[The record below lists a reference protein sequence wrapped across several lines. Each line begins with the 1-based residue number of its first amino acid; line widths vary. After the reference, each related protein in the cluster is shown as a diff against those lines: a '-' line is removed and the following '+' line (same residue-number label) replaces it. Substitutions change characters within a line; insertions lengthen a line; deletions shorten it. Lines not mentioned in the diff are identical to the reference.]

1 MNRLRAPLYLA
12 CFATLALVATV
23 VAARAAGAAVVPVLL
38 AAVAAGVIAGA
49 PGMLRA
55 RAWPAALLLLPL
67 GAYVL
72 ARLQVPVPPGL
83 EGARAQFVFFASELQ
98 AGALIYARDVFPLDV
113 TGSAGLQLLL
123 SLVVYSA
130 VWAAAFFT
138 LSLRR
143 PLPGVIVLLVLVGFG
158 FTVDGATYDLW
169 PALAFVALAGGLLV
183 VSSAL
188 RREHLR
194 PAEGLAGGLTV
205 GLAAV
210 FALSLL
216 GATAVEAGRPLQDW
230 RDWDLGG
237 SRSDRFRFDF
247 MQNYP
252 RLLDPANDEVVM
264 RVRSQVPSYW
274 RANVLDA
281 FDGSAWR
288 SSLPAGAELRPSAV
302 DGSWVYAVPPQRPA
316 PQGESVIQRFE
327 IQRMR
332 VDRLLVG
339 GWATEVRAPKLLRL
353 RAGDVSAIALAQHR
367 GSTLSYSV
375 TAVVPDPGPS
385 DLTGRGKAYPADVA
399 ARYLSLPFP
408 ARVVEGRLLSEQEW
422 LARASSLQAGR
433 EWRGLYALSER
444 VVGAETDPYLVAL
457 AVEQYLRSSFS
468 YTLRPPDAG
477 YGSPYAEFLFANRAG
492 YCQHF
497 AGAMAA
503 ILRFNGVPARVV
515 LGFTTGDKE
524 QEDVW
529 SVSSNDAHAWVEAY
543 FPGAGWTS
551 FEPTPGRS
559 APVAGGTPASGPD
572 AAVAAGLAQD
582 EAESARDSADEAA
595 RARAADPGGAGG
607 GGGAEEVSGGRAP
620 WLLALLLLPA
630 AWPAGRAL
638 LRRRGLIRGSRED
651 RLSASVSLLYAD
663 LRDHGVEAPPSETL
677 DETAQRLQGRL
688 GVDAG
693 DLPARL
699 QAIAFG
705 GRPVTDAD
713 LQDLALL
720 RRRVHRR
727 LRKTSGRLTA
737 VLALYG
743 IRKPAGARGMAR
755 PGIRA
760 HA

>member
-1 MNRLRAPLYLA
+1 MPPADD
-12 CFATLALVATV
+12 
-23 VAARAAGAAVVPVLL
+23 
-38 AAVAAGVIAGA
+38 GV
-49 PGMLRA
+49 
-55 RAWPAALLLLPL
+55 
-67 GAYVL
+67 
-72 ARLQVPVPPGL
+72 
-83 EGARAQFVFFASELQ
+83 RAQFVFFASELQ
-98 AGALIYARDVFPLDV
+98 AGALVYARDVFPLDA

-158 FTVDGATYDLW
+158 FTVDRATGDLW
-169 PALAFVALAGGLLV
+169 PALAFVALAGALLV
-183 VSSAL
+183 VSRAL

-194 PAEGLAGGLTV
+194 PADALAGGLTV

-210 FALSLL
+210 LALSLL
-216 GATAVEAGRPLQDW
+216 GATAVEAGRPLKDW

-274 RANVLDA
+274 RANVLDE
-281 FDGSAWR
+281 FDGATWR
-288 SSLPAGAELRPSAV
+288 SSVPAGAELRPSAR
-302 DGSWVYAVPPQRPA
+302 DGAWVYTVPAQRPA
-316 PQGESVIQRFE
+316 PQGKSVIQRFE
-327 IQRMR
+327 LRRMR

-353 RAGDVSAIALAQHR
+353 RADEASAIALSQHR

-375 TAVVPDPGPS
+375 SAVVPDLGHS
-385 DLTGRGKAYPADVA
+385 DLTGRGRAYPADVA
-399 ARYLSLPFP
+399 AGSLSLPFP
-408 ARVVEGRLLSEQEW
+408 ARVERGRRLSEEEW
-422 LARASSLQAGR
+422 LARASSLPAGR
-433 EWRGLYALSER
+433 EWSGLYALSES

-457 AVEQYLRSSFS
+457 AVEQHLRSSFS

-477 YGSPYAEFLFANRAG
+477 YDSPYAEFLFANRTG

-529 SVSSNDAHAWVEAY
+529 SVSSNDAHAWVEVY
-543 FPGAGWTS
+543 FPGVGWAS

-559 APVAGGTPASGPD
+559 APVAGNTPASGPD
-572 AAVAAGLAQD
+572 AAAAAGLARD
-582 EAESARDSADEAA
+582 GAPARDAADEAA

-607 GGGAEEVSGGRAP
+607 SGGEEVSGRRTP

-638 LRRRGLIRGSRED
+638 LRRRGLIRGSRAE
-651 RLSASVSLLYAD
+651 RLAASVSLLYAD

-677 DETAQRLQGRL
+677 EETAQWLQRRL

-705 GRPVTDAD
+705 GSSVTDAD
-713 LQDLALL
+713 LQDLTVL
-720 RRRVHRR
+720 RRRVHSR

-737 VLALYG
+737 LLALYG
-743 IRKPAGARGMAR
+743 VRPPVGGRRVAR
-755 PGIRA
+755 PSSTS